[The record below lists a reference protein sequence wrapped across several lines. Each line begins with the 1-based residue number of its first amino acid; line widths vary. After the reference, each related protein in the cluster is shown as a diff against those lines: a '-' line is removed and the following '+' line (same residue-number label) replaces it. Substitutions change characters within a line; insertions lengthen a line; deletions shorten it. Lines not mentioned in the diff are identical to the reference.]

1 MCDDVPA
8 SPSPLGLALY
18 LVYQDVGAIAE
29 WLVHTL
35 GFAETGRFVD
45 ANGVVTNAELTAGT
59 SVLLLERG
67 DHPPGS
73 YPRGT
78 RWTGIWVDDPDE
90 CYRTLVAMNADAQPP
105 EDEPWG
111 VRLVRVTDPEGHL
124 WALIR
129 RADS

>member
-1 MCDDVPA
+1 MSYDGSG

-18 LVYQDVGAIAE
+18 LVYQDVGAMAE

-45 ANGVVTNAELTAGT
+45 GNGVVTNAELTAGP
-59 SVLLLERG
+59 SVVLLERG
-67 DHPPGS
+67 DHQPGS

-90 CYRTLVAMNADAQPP
+90 SCRQLIAMNVEARPP

-111 VRLVRVTDPEGHL
+111 VRLVRVADPEGRV
-124 WALIR
+124 WALITR
-129 RADS
+129 I